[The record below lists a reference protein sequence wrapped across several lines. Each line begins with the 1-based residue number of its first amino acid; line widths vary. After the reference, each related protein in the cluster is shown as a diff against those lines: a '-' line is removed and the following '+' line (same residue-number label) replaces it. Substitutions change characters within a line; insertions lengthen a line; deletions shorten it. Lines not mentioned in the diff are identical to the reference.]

1 MSSITRTVWILSL
14 VSLFT
19 DMASDM
25 LYPVLPSY
33 LSSIGFSVAVIGLLE
48 GIAEAAAGLSKGYFG
63 HLSDLSGKRLPFV
76 RMGYALSAIS
86 KPLMALF
93 PQILWIF
100 GARTL
105 DRLGKGMR
113 SGARDAMLADESQKG
128 ERGTVFGFHRS
139 MDTVGAAL
147 GPVLALAWLYFRP
160 GDYVPLFFIAFVPGL
175 ASVVLLFF
183 MKENTQ
189 TFNLPKN
196 KLNFV
201 EGWKNSPIEFK
212 WLLAGLG
219 IFALLNSSD
228 IFLLLRAR
236 QSGLSDS
243 EVVGLY
249 IFYNLIFA
257 LFAYPLGRLSD
268 KIGLKRIFVLGL
280 LVFVVVYACM
290 SMAVSGWMFYML
302 FLMYGVY
309 AAATE
314 GLAKAWISKVC
325 APDQK
330 ATAIGTYA
338 GVQSI
343 AALVASSW
351 AGFLWQW
358 QGFTVMFATTALL
371 VGILVLFFV
380 FKLKEPS

>member
-33 LSSIGFSVAVIGLLE
+33 LSSIGFSIAVIGLLE
-48 GIAEAAAGLSKGYFG
+48 GVAEATAGLSKGYFG

-86 KPLMALF
+86 KPLMAIF
-93 PQILWIF
+93 PQVLWIF

-113 SGARDAMLADESQKG
+113 SGARDAMLADESEKS

-147 GPVLALAWLYFRP
+147 GPMLALVWLYFRP
-160 GDYVPLFFIAFVPGL
+160 GDYIPLFFIAFVPGL
-175 ASVVLLFF
+175 VSVVLLFIMREKPVSDRPPQKRVKF
-183 MKENTQ
+183 
-189 TFNLPKN
+189 F
-196 KLNFV
+196 
-201 EGWKNSPIEFK
+201 EGWKNSPAQYK
-212 WLLAGLG
+212 WLILGLG

-228 IFLLLRAR
+228 IFLLLRAK
-236 QSGLSDS
+236 QSGLADS

-249 IFYNLIFA
+249 IFYNLVFA

-268 KIGLKRIFVLGL
+268 KIGLKRIFISGLFVFVLVYALMSLGL
-280 LVFVVVYACM
+280 Q
-290 SMAVSGWMFYML
+290 GWMFYLL
-302 FLMYGVY
+302 FLLYGIY

-338 GVQSI
+338 GIQSVC
-343 AALVASSW
+343 ALFASSW

-358 QGFTVMFATTALL
+358 QGFGAMFASTALL
-371 VGILVLFFV
+371 VAVLILFFV
-380 FKLKEPS
+380 FKLREP

>member
-33 LSSIGFSVAVIGLLE
+33 LSSIGFSIAVIGLLE
-48 GIAEAAAGLSKGYFG
+48 GVAEATAGLSKGYFG

-86 KPLMALF
+86 KPLMAIF
-93 PQILWIF
+93 PQVLWIF

-113 SGARDAMLADESQKG
+113 SGARDAMLADESEKS

-147 GPVLALAWLYFRP
+147 GPMLALVWLYFRP
-160 GDYVPLFFIAFVPGL
+160 GDYIPLFFIAFVPGL
-175 ASVVLLFF
+175 VSVVLLFIMREKPVSDRPPQKQVKF
-183 MKENTQ
+183 
-189 TFNLPKN
+189 F
-196 KLNFV
+196 
-201 EGWKNSPIEFK
+201 EGWKNSPAQYK
-212 WLLAGLG
+212 WLILGLG

-228 IFLLLRAR
+228 IFLLLRAK
-236 QSGLSDS
+236 QSGLADS

-249 IFYNLIFA
+249 IFYNLVFA

-268 KIGLKRIFVLGL
+268 KIGLKRIFISGLFVFVLVYALMSLGL
-280 LVFVVVYACM
+280 Q
-290 SMAVSGWMFYML
+290 GWMFYLL
-302 FLMYGVY
+302 FLLYGIY

-338 GVQSI
+338 GIQSVC
-343 AALVASSW
+343 ALFASSW

-358 QGFTVMFATTALL
+358 QGFGAMFASTALL
-371 VGILVLFFV
+371 VAVLILFFV
-380 FKLKEPS
+380 FKLREP

>member
-33 LSSIGFSVAVIGLLE
+33 LSSIGFSIAVIGLLE
-48 GIAEAAAGLSKGYFG
+48 GVAEATAGLSKGYFG

-86 KPLMALF
+86 KPLMAIF
-93 PQILWIF
+93 PQVLWIF

-113 SGARDAMLADESQKG
+113 SGARDAMLADESEKS

-139 MDTVGAAL
+139 MDTVGAAI
-147 GPVLALAWLYFRP
+147 GPLLALVWLYFRP
-160 GDYVPLFFIAFVPGL
+160 GDYIPLFFIAFVPGL
-175 ASVVLLFF
+175 VSVVLLFVMREKSVSE
-183 MKENTQ
+183 MK
-189 TFNLPKN
+189 PK
-196 KLNFV
+196 KRVKFF
-201 EGWKNSPIEFK
+201 EGWKNSPSQYK
-212 WLLAGLG
+212 WLILGLG

-236 QSGLSDS
+236 QSGLADS

-249 IFYNLIFA
+249 IFYNLVFA

-268 KIGLKRIFVLGL
+268 KIGLKRIFISGLFVFVLVYALMSLGL
-280 LVFVVVYACM
+280 QGL
-290 SMAVSGWMFYML
+290 MFYLL
-302 FLMYGVY
+302 FLLYGIY

-338 GVQSI
+338 GIQSVC
-343 AALVASSW
+343 ALIASSW

-358 QGFTVMFATTALL
+358 QGFGAMFASTALL
-371 VGILVLFFV
+371 VALLILFFV
-380 FKLKEPS
+380 FKLREP

>member
-33 LSSIGFSVAVIGLLE
+33 LSSIGFSIAVIGLLE
-48 GIAEAAAGLSKGYFG
+48 GVAEATAGLSKGYFG

-86 KPLMALF
+86 KPLMAIL
-93 PQILWIF
+93 PQVLWIF

-113 SGARDAMLADESQKG
+113 SGARDAMLADESEKS

-147 GPVLALAWLYFRP
+147 GPMLALVWLYFRP
-160 GDYVPLFFIAFVPGL
+160 GDYIPLFFIAFVPGL
-175 ASVVLLFF
+175 VSVVLLFIMREKPVSE
-183 MKENTQ
+183 MKPQ
-189 TFNLPKN
+189 KRVKYF
-196 KLNFV
+196 
-201 EGWKNSPIEFK
+201 EGWKNSPAQYK
-212 WLLAGLG
+212 WLILGLG

-249 IFYNLIFA
+249 IFYNLVFA

-268 KIGLKRIFVLGL
+268 KIGLKRIFISGLFVFVLVYALMSLGL
-280 LVFVVVYACM
+280 Q
-290 SMAVSGWMFYML
+290 GWMFYLL
-302 FLMYGVY
+302 FLLYGIY

-325 APDQK
+325 VPDQK

-338 GVQSI
+338 GIQSVC
-343 AALVASSW
+343 ALFASSW

-358 QGFTVMFATTALL
+358 QGFGAMFASTALL
-371 VGILVLFFV
+371 VAVLILFFV
-380 FKLKEPS
+380 FKLREP

>member
-33 LSSIGFSVAVIGLLE
+33 LSSIGFSIAVIGLLE
-48 GIAEAAAGLSKGYFG
+48 GVAEATAGLSKGYFG

-86 KPLMALF
+86 KPLMAIF
-93 PQILWIF
+93 PQVLWIF

-113 SGARDAMLADESQKG
+113 SGARDAMLADESEKS

-147 GPVLALAWLYFRP
+147 GPMLALVWLYFRP
-160 GDYVPLFFIAFVPGL
+160 GDYIPLFFIAFVPGL
-175 ASVVLLFF
+175 VSVVLLFIMREKPVSDRPPQKRVKF
-183 MKENTQ
+183 
-189 TFNLPKN
+189 F
-196 KLNFV
+196 
-201 EGWKNSPIEFK
+201 EGWKNSPAQYK
-212 WLLAGLG
+212 WLILGLG

-228 IFLLLRAR
+228 IFLLLRAK
-236 QSGLSDS
+236 QSGLADS

-249 IFYNLIFA
+249 IFYNLVFA

-268 KIGLKRIFVLGL
+268 KIGLKRIFISGLFVFVLVYALMSLGL
-280 LVFVVVYACM
+280 Q
-290 SMAVSGWMFYML
+290 GWMFYLL
-302 FLMYGVY
+302 FLLYGIY

-325 APDQK
+325 VPDQK

-338 GVQSI
+338 GIQSI
-343 AALVASSW
+343 CALFASSW

-358 QGFTVMFATTALL
+358 QGFGAMFASTALL
-371 VGILVLFFV
+371 VAVLILFFV
-380 FKLKEPS
+380 FKLREP

>member
-33 LSSIGFSVAVIGLLE
+33 LSSIGFSIAVIGLLE
-48 GIAEAAAGLSKGYFG
+48 GVAEATAGLSKGYFG

-86 KPLMALF
+86 KPLMAIF
-93 PQILWIF
+93 PQVLWIF

-113 SGARDAMLADESQKG
+113 SGARDAMLADESEKS

-147 GPVLALAWLYFRP
+147 GPMLALVWLYFRP
-160 GDYVPLFFIAFVPGL
+160 GDYIPLFFIAFVPGL
-175 ASVVLLFF
+175 VSVVLLFIMREKPVSDRPPQKRVKF
-183 MKENTQ
+183 
-189 TFNLPKN
+189 F
-196 KLNFV
+196 
-201 EGWKNSPIEFK
+201 EGWKNSPAQYK
-212 WLLAGLG
+212 WLILGLG

-228 IFLLLRAR
+228 IFLLLRAK
-236 QSGLSDS
+236 QSGLADS

-249 IFYNLIFA
+249 IFYNLVFA

-268 KIGLKRIFVLGL
+268 KIGLKRIFISGLFVFVLVYALMSLGL
-280 LVFVVVYACM
+280 Q
-290 SMAVSGWMFYML
+290 GWMFYLL
-302 FLMYGVY
+302 FLLYGIY

-325 APDQK
+325 VPDQK

-338 GVQSI
+338 GIQSVC
-343 AALVASSW
+343 ALFASSW

-358 QGFTVMFATTALL
+358 QGFGAMFASTALL
-371 VGILVLFFV
+371 VAVLILFFV
-380 FKLKEPS
+380 FKLREP